1 MMAEQTPEGLGLL
14 AVQLRAQDVSKLI
27 KLLTAQE
34 VLAAGRGFRDMAKQ
48 IRQCI
53 AKEKRNLD
61 ALLALLPEPIAA
73 VIRG

>member
-1 MMAEQTPEGLGLL
+1 MAEQTPESLGLL

-27 KLLTAQE
+27 KQLTATE
-34 VLAAGRGFRDMAKQ
+34 VLAEGRGFGNLAKQ
-48 IRQCI
+48 IRQRI